1 MNEPMSIEA
10 FQAGRYERG
19 YEYEYFVPTAIDR
32 QWHWADG
39 RINELLERASVRLG
53 ELNSFARL
61 VPNIDLFI
69 HLHVTKEAVISSRI
83 EGTQTDMDEA
93 LLPKEEIRPEKRDDW
108 IEIQNY
114 TRALNTAILKLE
126 ELPLSTRLLKQTHG
140 ILMSGARGEHKTPGE
155 FRTSQNWI
163 GGTSLIDAKFVPP
176 AHTYVNELMSDLEK
190 FLHNSDVHVP
200 ALIRIGIAH
209 YQFETIHPFLDGNGR
224 IGRLLITLYLVSQK
238 ILEKPLLYLSVFF
251 EKNKGLY
258 YDDLTWVREKND
270 LTAWLKFFLFGIEK
284 TAKEATDTLNAVM
297 KLKAKTEALITAT
310 LGRRAASGLTLLN
323 LLFQHPFVAV
333 KDVERITGL
342 SKKAS
347 GDLIAAF
354 VDLDV
359 LKEISG
365 NTRNRLYVFEQYL
378 TLFN

>member
-1 MNEPMSIEA
+1 M
-10 FQAGRYERG
+10 
-19 YEYEYFVPTAIDR
+19 
-32 QWHWADG
+32 
-39 RINELLERASVRLG
+39 
-53 ELNSFARL
+53 
-61 VPNIDLFI
+61 
-69 HLHVTKEAVISSRI
+69 
-83 EGTQTDMDEA
+83 
-93 LLPKEEIRPEKRDDW
+93 
-108 IEIQNY
+108 
-114 TRALNTAILKLE
+114 
-126 ELPLSTRLLKQTHG
+126 
-140 ILMSGARGEHKTPGE
+140 
-155 FRTSQNWI
+155 
-163 GGTSLIDAKFVPP
+163 
-176 AHTYVNELMSDLEK
+176 
-190 FLHNSDVHVP
+190 
-200 ALIRIGIAH
+200 
-209 YQFETIHPFLDGNGR
+209 
-224 IGRLLITLYLVSQK
+224 
-238 ILEKPLLYLSVFF
+238 YLSVFF